1 MRLTD
6 MFAMSL
12 KNLWQRKTRTILTV
26 LGVVIGVAS
35 IVVMISLGLGL
46 RTSMMKEIQGYSN
59 GMQVRVTTPYNSST
73 KTKSAQEK
81 LLSDSTV
88 SKLETLDHVKDVY
101 PELDVDIVQ
110 KFDSLY
116 CSNTLKGLPVKALEG
131 MNLDLKA
138 GSVPKEGSELSI
150 IYGNAALNGRYNAR
164 TNFYPYYEGKELPE
178 VDLMSKPV
186 DTYFDADAFNST
198 IGSQNSMGASSG
210 GDGSSGSA
218 TKTPPKKYPIPTAG
232 VLAGGPDDYKSMAS
246 WNIYCDVEALK
257 TELRK
262 VFRNKTIPGQP
273 TKKNGR
279 PYKEIFYNAILVEAD
294 DFRNIQSIQKAIQDM
309 GYNAE
314 SDADWVRQQE
324 QSLNMIQ
331 AVLGGI
337 GAVSLLVAAIG
348 IANTMMMSIYERIRE
363 IGIMKVIGCNIRD
376 IGALFLIEAAYI
388 GLFGGIVG
396 LVFSYIVSA
405 LINHFSG
412 SVDLMGIGNTAGGSI
427 STIPPWLALVG
438 VVFAILI
445 GMLSGFVPSQRAMRL
460 SALAAIK
467 NE

>member
-26 LGVVIGVAS
+26 LGVVIGVAA
-35 IVVMISLGLGL
+35 IVVMVSLGLGL
-46 RTSMMKEIQGYSN
+46 RASMMKEIQGYSN
-59 GMQVRVTTPYNSST
+59 GMQIRVTTPYDTSNNS
-73 KTKSAQEK
+73 KSATEK
-81 LLSDSTV
+81 LLSDNTV
-88 SKLETLDHVKDVY
+88 SKFRELEHVKNVF
-101 PELDVDIVQ
+101 PELDVDIIQ
-110 KFDSLY
+110 KFGTYY
-116 CSNTLKGLPVKALEG
+116 CSNTLKGLPVPALEG
-131 MNLDLKA
+131 MNLDLKEGA
-138 GSVPKEGSELSI
+138 VPKEGAELSI
-150 IYGNAALNGRYNAR
+150 IYGNASLNSRFNPR

-178 VDLMSKPV
+178 VDLMAKPV
-186 DTYFDADAFNST
+186 DTYFDADAWNST
-198 IGSQNSMGASSG
+198 IGASRSGGGSSG
-210 GDGSSGSA
+210 GESSSGS
-218 TKTPPKKYPIPTAG
+218 KVPPKKYPVPTAG
-232 VLAGGPDDYKSMAS
+232 VLAGGPDDYNSMAS

-257 TELRK
+257 NELRK
-262 VFRNKTIPGQP
+262 VFRNRAIPGQP

-294 DFRNIQSIQKAIQDM
+294 DFRNIQTLQKELQDM

-396 LVFSYIVSA
+396 LVFSYVVSA
-405 LINHFSG
+405 LINRFAG
-412 SVDLMGIGNTAGGSI
+412 SVDLMGMGNVAGGSI

-438 VVFAILI
+438 VVFAVLI
-445 GMLSGFVPSQRAMRL
+445 GMISGFVPSQRAMRL

>member
-1 MRLTD
+1 

-12 KNLWQRKTRTILTV
+12 KNLWQRKTRTVLTV
-26 LGVVIGVAS
+26 LGVVIGVAA

-46 RTSMMKEIQGYSN
+46 RSSMMEEIQSYSN
-59 GMQVRVTTPYNSST
+59 GMQIRVTTPYNSSNDS
-73 KTKSAQEK
+73 KSAEEK
-81 LLSDSTV
+81 RLSDQLV
-88 SKLETLDHVKDVY
+88 KEFETLEHVKAVY
-101 PELDVDIVQ
+101 PELDIDIVQ
-110 KFDSLY
+110 KFGSYY
-116 CSNTLKGLPVKALEG
+116 CNNTLVGLPSKAIEA
-131 MNLDLKA
+131 MNLDLKEGA
-138 GSVPKEGSELSI
+138 VPKEGGELTI
-150 IYGNAALNGRYNAR
+150 LYGNTVLNSRYNPR
-164 TNFYPYYEGKELPE
+164 TNVYPYYDGGTLPE
-178 VDLMSKPV
+178 VDLMSRPV
-186 DTYFDADAFNST
+186 DTYFDVETFNST
-198 IGSQNSMGASSG
+198 IGSRSSG
-210 GDGSSGSA
+210 DGNQDSGGADSSG
-218 TKTPPKKYPIPTAG
+218 KKQLKKYKIPTAG
-232 VLAGGPDDYKSMAS
+232 VLSGGPDDYISAAS
-246 WNIYCDVEALK
+246 WRMYCDVEALK
-257 TELRK
+257 TELKK
-262 VFRNKTIPGQP
+262 VFRNRTIPGQP

-294 DFRNIQSIQKAIQDM
+294 DFRNVQTLQKQLQDM

-314 SDADWVRQQE
+314 SDADWIRQQQ
-324 QSLNMIQ
+324 QSINMIQ

-396 LVFSYIVSA
+396 LVFSYIVSG
-405 LINHFSG
+405 LINHFSSGG
-412 SVDLMGIGNTAGGSI
+412 SVDLGLGMMGGSGGGI

-438 VVFAILI
+438 VGFAVVI
-445 GMLSGFVPSQRAMRL
+445 GMLSGFIPSQRAMRL